1 MCLSVVAKIEEILEN
16 GEAIANIDNVKK
28 TINLGI
34 MASEIAVGDYVLIHT
49 GFAIAKVDE
58 EKANQILEAYKG
70 KLV

>member
-16 GEAIANIDNVKK
+16 GEAIANIDNVRK

-34 MASEIAVGDYVLIHT
+34 MASEIEVGDYVLIHT
-49 GFAIAKVDE
+49 GFAIAKIDE

-70 KLV
+70 NVV

>member
-28 TINLGI
+28 IINLGI
-34 MASEIAVGDYVLIHT
+34 MASEIEVGDYVLIHT

-70 KLV
+70 NVV

>member
-34 MASEIAVGDYVLIHT
+34 MASEIEVGDYVLIHT

-70 KLV
+70 NVV

>member
-28 TINLGI
+28 IINLGI
-34 MASEIAVGDYVLIHT
+34 MASEIEVGDYVLIHT

-58 EKANQILEAYKG
+58 EKANQILAAYKG
-70 KLV
+70 NVV

>member
-70 KLV
+70 KVV

>member
-1 MCLSVVAKIEEILEN
+1 VVAKIEEILEN

-70 KLV
+70 KVV